1 MGESTGFYQKMPK
14 FGQPSL
20 DLIPNLSMGYTL
32 PNPTGRPKKNFPKK
46 KSSKGILSHTL
57 QES

>member
-1 MGESTGFYQKMPK
+1 MRESKGFYHKMPK

-20 DLIPNLSMGYTL
+20 DLIVNLSTGYTL
-32 PNPTGRPKKNFPKK
+32 PNPTGRPKKNFSQK